1 MEKELNIKGC
11 EFLTKSTDAN
21 EIFIPEEFDEEQTM
35 IAQTC
40 QDFLETEVFCNL
52 DRIDNKEQGLMR
64 QILEKSGELGLL
76 GISLPEEYGGFGQN
90 FLTSMYANDVLGAGY
105 SFSVAYSAHTG
116 IGTLPI
122 AYYGNEQQ
130 REKYLPKLASGEAMA
145 AFCLTEPGAGSDANA
160 GKTKAVLSEDE
171 SHYILNGQKM
181 WITNG
186 GFADVQVVFA
196 KIGADR
202 ILSAF
207 MVDGDSPGIE
217 INPEEEK
224 MGIKGSS
231 TVQIFYNDV
240 KVPAENLLGRRG
252 EGFRIALYTLHMG
265 RIKLGGNVIGAAKRA
280 ISQSVNY
287 ANERKQFGNLI
298 SNFGSIKYK
307 LGEQVIRN
315 FANESAVYRASKN
328 VDEAIEAYQQG
339 GMEYGKSHM
348 EAFVQY
354 EAEAALLKVYGS
366 EMLDYVVDEMV
377 QIMGGMGFSSE
388 MPADRAYRD
397 SRINR
402 IFEGTNEIN
411 RIWVADTVVKRG
423 HKNKIEL
430 FERAKEVMQE
440 VEKGDSQRKPSG
452 DYFEDK
458 TRGVENFK
466 KVALMLVEAA
476 SNKLGKKM
484 SHEQEILMN
493 LSDIVMLIYVA
504 ESSVLRVKKR
514 EDINAQGEAS
524 LYRDM
529 LDVLMI
535 DSADKI
541 RKYAIDAIY
550 SLDSDE
556 NEEKYRKGIEY
567 FTDVKRINVKEARR
581 RIADKLI
588 EENRY
593 CF

>member
-40 QDFLETEVFCNL
+40 QDFLDTEVFCNV
-52 DRIDNKEQGLMR
+52 DRIDKKEEGLMR

-76 GISLPEEYGGFGQN
+76 GISLPEQYGGFGQN
-90 FLTSMYANDVLGAGY
+90 FLTSMYANEVLGAGY

-196 KIGADR
+196 KVGADR

-207 MVDGDSPGIE
+207 IVDGDSPGIE

-298 SNFGSIKYK
+298 SNFGTIKYK
-307 LGEQVIRN
+307 LAEQAIRN
-315 FANESAVYRASKN
+315 FTNESAVYRASKN
-328 VDEAIEAYQQG
+328 IDEAIEAYQQG

-423 HKNKIEL
+423 HKHKIEL

-440 VEKGDSQRKPSG
+440 VEKGESREKPTG
-452 DYFEDK
+452 NYFEDK
-458 TRGVENFK
+458 TRVVGNFK
-466 KVALMLVEAA
+466 KVTMLLVEAA
-476 SNKLGKKM
+476 SNKLGRKM
-484 SHEQEILMN
+484 SHEQEILCN
-493 LSDIVMLIYVA
+493 LADIVMLTYVA

-529 LDVLMI
+529 LDVFMI
-535 DSADKI
+535 DAADKI

-567 FTDVKRINVKEARR
+567 FTSVKRINVKEARR
-581 RIADKLI
+581 RIADQLI
-588 EENRY
+588 DENRY

>member
-1 MEKELNIKGC
+1 MEQQLNIKGC
-11 EFLTKSTDAN
+11 EFLTKTTDAN

-52 DRIDNKEQGLMR
+52 DRIDQKEEGLMR
-64 QILEKSGELGLL
+64 SILEKSGELGLL
-76 GISLPEEYGGFGQN
+76 GISLPEEYGGFGQS
-90 FLTSMYANDVLGAGY
+90 FLTSMYANEVLGAGY

-122 AYYGNEQQ
+122 AYYGNQDQ
-130 REKYLPKLASGEAMA
+130 KDRYLPKLASGEAMA

-171 SHYILNGQKM
+171 KYYILNGQKM

-196 KIGADR
+196 KIGSDR
-202 ILSAF
+202 ILSALI
-207 MVDGDSPGIE
+207 VDGNSEGIE
-217 INPEEEK
+217 IKPEEAK

-240 KVPAENLLGRRG
+240 KVPVENLLGRRG

-280 ISQSVNY
+280 ITQSVNY
-287 ANERKQFGNLI
+287 ANERKQFGTLI
-298 SNFGSIKYK
+298 SGFGSIKYK
-307 LGEQVIRN
+307 LAEQVIRN

-423 HKNKIEL
+423 HKHKIDVFGQAKQVMEEL
-430 FERAKEVMQE
+430 EASEFKAH
-440 VEKGDSQRKPSG
+440 PSSG
-452 DYFEDK
+452 YFEDK
-458 TRGVENFK
+458 AFFIDRFK
-466 KVALMLVEAA
+466 KIALMIIEAA
-476 SNKLGKKM
+476 SNKFGRKM
-484 SHEQEILMN
+484 AHEQEILNN
-493 LSDIVMLIYVA
+493 LSDIVTLTYVA
-504 ESSVLRVKKR
+504 ESTMLRIQKR
-514 EDINAQGEAS
+514 ESIQAQGDQN
-524 LYRDM
+524 LYRDI
-529 LDVLMI
+529 LDVLMV
-535 DSADKI
+535 DVADTI
-541 RKYAIDAIY
+541 RKYAMDAIY
-550 SLDSDE
+550 SMDSEED
-556 NEEKYRKGIEY
+556 EEKYRRGIQH
-567 FTDVKRINVKEARR
+567 FTDVPMVNVKAARR